1 MRYLPPGSMRRQRW
15 LGRLE
20 GSITTVVLVCLLGF
34 GFVAAIPAELY
45 RPAPA
50 TPRPTPEG
58 RPAWIQN
65 VPMPPCGPGKDC
77 SELGDGPSTLL
88 PHFGP
93 SPTPNNTN
101 QVPEPGTL
109 ALVGAGIALMMKA
122 KWTTR
127 QGDCYRSPSLARAT
141 EELKKL
147 VHYYEVK

>member
-45 RPAPA
+45 RAVPA
-50 TPRPTPEG
+50 TYHPTPQGE
-58 RPAWIQN
+58 PARIQSTQ
-65 VPMPPCGPGKDC
+65 MPPCGPGKDC
-77 SELGDGPSTLL
+77 SELGDDPSTLL

-109 ALVGAGIALMMKA
+109 ALIGAGVALMMKA
-122 KWTTR
+122 KRVTR
-127 QGDCYRSPSLARAT
+127 
-141 EELKKL
+141 
-147 VHYYEVK
+147 

>member
-20 GSITTVVLVCLLGF
+20 GSIATLTLVCLLGF
-34 GFVAAIPAELY
+34 GVIAATPAELY

-58 RPAWIQN
+58 RPARIQN

-77 SELGDGPSTLL
+77 SELDDGPSTPL

-109 ALVGAGIALMMKA
+109 ALIGAGVTLMMMMRKV
-122 KWTTR
+122 KRVTR
-127 QGDCYRSPSLARAT
+127 
-141 EELKKL
+141 
-147 VHYYEVK
+147 